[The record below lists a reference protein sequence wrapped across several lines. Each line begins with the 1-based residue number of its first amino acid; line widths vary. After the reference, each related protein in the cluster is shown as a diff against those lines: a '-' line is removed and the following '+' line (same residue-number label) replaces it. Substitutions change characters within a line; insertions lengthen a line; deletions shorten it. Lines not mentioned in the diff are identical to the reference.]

1 MLKPKI
7 EPFVQLGALLGH
19 FANQSQWPGFTCG
32 LTEEEY
38 LAYSQQLL
46 TMHHHN
52 GWFTWPSC
60 HQALTEWS
68 LLLEGSSLLQWLE
81 AYPTPKVQKNIGL
94 ICAGNIPAVGFHD
107 IVCIMLSGHKALI
120 KLSKDDR
127 ILIPIF
133 LECLVKFAPHL
144 SQQFDL
150 VEKLTDFDAVIATGS
165 NNSARYFES
174 YFGHVPHIIRKSRT
188 SVAVLDGSETN
199 EQLADLAKD
208 VFTYFGLGCRNV
220 SKVFLPREM
229 HLDRLFNAFF
239 AFQEIGMHA
248 KYANNYDYNKAVWLL
263 NREELLDNGFI
274 LLKQDQNL
282 ACPTASLFYE
292 YYDHLDEVELRLQS
306 LQEQIQCRVG
316 VNGLPL
322 GSAQSPR
329 LSDYADG
336 VDTMAFLA
344 QWS

>member
-1 MLKPKI
+1 MTKPKI
-7 EPFVQLGALLGH
+7 EPFVQLGALLGL
-19 FANQSQWPGFTCG
+19 FSKQSEWPGFTCG

-38 LAYSQQLL
+38 LSYHQRLI

-52 GWFTWPSC
+52 GWFTWSSC
-60 HQALTEWS
+60 HQALSEWS
-68 LLLEGSSLLQWLE
+68 QLLQASSLLEWLE
-81 AYPTPKVQKNIGL
+81 TYPAPISQKKIGL

-107 IVCIMLSGHKALI
+107 IVCILLSGHKALI

-133 LECLVKFAPHL
+133 MECLVKFEPQL
-144 SQQFDL
+144 KQQFAL
-150 VEKLTDFDAVIATGS
+150 VEKLSDFDAVIATGS

-199 EQLADLAKD
+199 DQLSDLAKD

-220 SKVFLPREM
+220 SKVFLPRDM

-274 LLKQDQNL
+274 LLKHDENL

-292 YYDHLDEVELRLQS
+292 YYDDLEALESRLKS
-306 LQEQIQCRVG
+306 LHEQIQCRLG

-322 GSAQSPR
+322 GSAQSPK

-336 VDTMAFLA
+336 VDTMTFL
-344 QWS
+344 SLLN